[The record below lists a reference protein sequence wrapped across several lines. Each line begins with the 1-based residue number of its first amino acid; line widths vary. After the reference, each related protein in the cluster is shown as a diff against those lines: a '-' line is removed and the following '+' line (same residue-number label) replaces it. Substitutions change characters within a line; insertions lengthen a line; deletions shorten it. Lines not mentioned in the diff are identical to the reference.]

1 MKVQNIPSEAKGGY
15 VLMTTTHGEKYIS
28 TEVLKKFKKD
38 KKKKDA
44 KI

>member
-1 MKVQNIPSEAKGGY
+1 MAVLDIPKEAKGGY
-15 VLMTTTHGEKYIS
+15 VLMTTTHGEKYIN
-28 TEVLKKFKKD
+28 TTVLEKLKKD